1 MWAGWVAALVIV
13 TLGSTGAQIYQGC
26 NISAV
31 TDAGGGEYYAVV
43 LTFNGTVSF
52 SKNESGP
59 FNVFTGPYDVAW
71 PRVRSRF
78 RVFTSRYPTLD
89 ILTSRETFAQKYPLP
104 NPNVLNGNTL
114 RLMVGVTL
122 DAGEIVTVRYW
133 QPPIT
138 PFVDLLVNGISVP
151 SFECL
156 ATMPNVTRLVGQ
168 ATTVDTLVFCPSAYC
183 APTTYRGVVFTFSRP
198 VVRCNDSG
206 PLTVDNFLSNVSLA
220 QVCSGLTSTYDQRVW
235 NCTGLLPGFESYAIQ
250 YDSDG
255 NYYYYLAP
263 FRPSGVCDREYG
275 TQAVSDLRGCQ
286 LASLAPISTLY
297 QFSWWWFGQEY
308 LFNSTSR
315 TLVAEYESCGS
326 FVPVN
331 QSQTTLFFHTGP
343 EYGSQFSWFPYSL
356 LRNYETSIDID
367 ALSAALQNYRI
378 LAPSLGVDVRTQ
390 GSSFGAYQ
398 LIPSFVSRIVQ
409 SFDENGLYVTFLFK
423 NERERFSSWSETG
436 VTRVLIAETINATRN
451 LLDTAVKLDR
461 DSYFFPGWRFFRP
474 DLWGYVDPGIDG
486 PYFAAMYFYTQPV
499 NVTTFDRDVLRIL
512 SVSFRSPGTLVV
524 ILNNKLP
531 LREFQ
536 LRLLN
541 YSCGAITGRSSD
553 LSSSIVHITVEGG
566 LCPGAYLYAHS
577 NLTWTFQQWFSE
589 DQNITVV
596 NGNLRLF
603 NATLFNRD
611 LGYLLDTLDLEFTP
625 AEELILSANV
635 SLIDL
640 QCDGQRADLVFLESP
655 ELGVARFNVS
665 GCNPDVAD
673 PVVSLLSASAVT
685 TATRG
690 SQEETD
696 FPVSAPWFP
705 RLVNDFCTTG
715 NLLILQFDYPV
726 VPLETSPLVVTS
738 DCLKAVP
745 IVARGVTDSRI
756 FLKLA
761 APDTCTISF
770 GIVTDVPAR
779 VNVYGDW
786 CQPFAQSLPV
796 GVESVYLMG
805 TERLIVKL
813 NRTFASIAELDASIT
828 NPESYYVA
836 CPAPSLYQS
845 RVSRLIDYSSDTLR
859 FAVEGCT
866 NQTDATF
873 ITTSSYSSQSY
884 LPAIPT
890 LQASV
895 AETVSCVEQGST
907 VVSARVSG
915 EWELVG
921 GGVTLNSPCQVASV
935 EAWDHDLV
943 FEVSNVTEKEQCV
956 LIANVSLLSVPGFY
970 ETIVFPLEACVYS
983 NRLRPSGTFG
993 GMNPD
998 GQVFFVAVVTF
1009 GLSAGLVL
1017 ALAFLY
1023 PVCCLSKPRPRGQ

>member
-1 MWAGWVAALVIV
+1 MVRCDTGGPLTAL
-13 TLGSTGAQIYQGC
+13 
-26 NISAV
+26 N
-31 TDAGGGEYYAVV
+31 
-43 LTFNGTVSF
+43 
-52 SKNESGP
+52 
-59 FNVFTGPYDVAW
+59 FNVFG
-71 PRVRSRF
+71 
-78 RVFTSRYPTLD
+78 
-89 ILTSRETFAQKYPLP
+89 
-104 NPNVLNGNTL
+104 
-114 RLMVGVTL
+114 
-122 DAGEIVTVRYW
+122 
-133 QPPIT
+133 
-138 PFVDLLVNGISVP
+138 
-151 SFECL
+151 
-156 ATMPNVTRLVGQ
+156 
-168 ATTVDTLVFCPSAYC
+168 
-183 APTTYRGVVFTFSRP
+183 
-198 VVRCNDSG
+198 
-206 PLTVDNFLSNVSLA
+206 
-220 QVCSGLTSTYDQRVW
+220 TSTTNLSALCADLESVNDQRVW
-235 NCTGLLPGFESYAIQ
+235 RCTSFVTNTNHMIQSTNFGTGVYYAAYVQ
-250 YDSDG
+250 PV
-255 NYYYYLAP
+255 N
-263 FRPSGVCDREYG
+263 VCDRQRNS
-275 TQAVSDLRGCQ
+275 TVVSDLRNCGDAAMA
-286 LASLAPISTLY
+286 ASVGVYTTGTH
-297 QFSWWWFGQEY
+297 WFGQTWA
-308 LFNSTSR
+308 LDPVAR
-315 TLVAEYESCGS
+315 TYRAVYESCGAY
-326 FVPVN
+326 VPVN
-331 QSQTTLFFHTGP
+331 ATATPIFYQGGLDI
-343 EYGSQFSWFPYSL
+343 GSAVMWFEPTSL
-356 LRNYETSIDID
+356 MGNTKLAFATEANLNNYRLTSTPLNVSMAFVVPPASSTYET
-367 ALSAALQNYRI
+367 LSDTRPRFLVGIYQ
-378 LAPSLGVDVRTQ
+378 SLD
-390 GSSFGAYQ
+390 S
-398 LIPSFVSRIVQ
+398 
-409 SFDENGLYVTFLFK
+409 NGLYVSFQFNAQTTISATNAQIYLFA
-423 NERERFSSWSETG
+423 TD
-436 VTRVLIAETINATRN
+436 INATEN
-451 LLDTAVKLDR
+451 VLSYATLVGTN
-461 DSYFFPGWRFFRP
+461 SYFVRGWTSYRS
-474 DLWGYVDPGIDG
+474 DLWGYAEASGNFVARG
-486 PYFAAMYFYTQPV
+486 YLYLYSERV
-499 NVTTFDRDVLRIL
+499 NATATPIVIQ
-512 SVSFRSPGTLVV
+512 SVSFRSPSV
-524 ILNNKLP
+524 
-531 LREFQ
+531 
-536 LRLLN
+536 LRLSLSNQQALLAFQTNHLN
-541 YSCGAITGRSSD
+541 YSCG
-553 LSSSIVHITVEGG
+553 SIDASYQIISTSVVELTVTGG
-566 LCPGAYLYAHS
+566 LCAGAYLYARA
-577 NLTWTFQQWFSE
+577 NLTWSNSEWFSE

-596 NGNLRLF
+596 DGNLRLF

-625 AEELILSANV
+625 AEEFILSANV

-640 QCDGQRADLVFLESP
+640 ECDGQRADLVFLGST
-655 ELGVARFNVS
+655 ELGTARFNVS

-673 PVVSLLSASAVT
+673 PVVSLLSVSAVT

-690 SQEETD
+690 SQEEAD

-705 RLVNDFCTTG
+705 RLTNDFCTTG

-738 DCLKAVP
+738 DCLKATP